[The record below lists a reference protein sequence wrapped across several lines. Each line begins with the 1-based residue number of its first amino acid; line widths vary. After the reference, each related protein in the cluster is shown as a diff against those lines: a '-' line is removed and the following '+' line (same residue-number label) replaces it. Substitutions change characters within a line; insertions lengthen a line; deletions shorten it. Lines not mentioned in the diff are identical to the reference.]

1 MAYALRGAGARVTFT
16 DLPALCGHVRDNVA
30 RNLGPDGY
38 RVVPYD
44 WCDGRPATLEG
55 EAFDVV
61 LGTDC
66 VYHAHLVEPFL
77 DALDAVAGPR
87 TTVVLAFER
96 RDEAVLA
103 AFELAPRHTR
113 ASSSRPGSANAR
125 IVTRGSRPGPEYAR
139 IVTPAPSK
147 MPPRKSK
154 KAKTESKSSLAQIAL
169 ENLLCPITHRLPV
182 RPALAA
188 DGHVYERSAIEQWL
202 QTKSTSPLTNAEMA
216 TTTMDSTQTRT
227 LIQSAIE
234 NGGVD
239 EDAAATWHL
248 ESAKLIATG
257 KMPGS
262 ISSVKDHLELA
273 DALSSSPEIKLLLE
287 AVDLKVQQDALLKRG
302 ADAGVGCVA
311 SVLGVEK
318 MSFTPM
324 PAWRELREGTSVIR
338 VIDDAAKVERLC
350 ERKAPG
356 ADAFCGWRDP
366 KAQCCGKFYVV
377 KANRSSCKR
386 YHIENPGT
394 FYVFPFD
401 AVSPAT

>member
-1 MAYALRGAGARVTFT
+1 MFKCRPLLSTKKLRAI
-16 DLPALCGHVRDNVA
+16 
-30 RNLGPDGY
+30 LGDD
-38 RVVPYD
+38 VLL
-44 WCDGRPATLEG
+44 RPADDGG
-55 EAFDVV
+55 EPDARWLSILVCKKRKSYRGDRCSADGGAKAAFDA
-61 LGTDC
+61 T
-66 VYHAHLVEPFL
+66 
-77 DALDAVAGPR
+77 R
-87 TTVVLAFER
+87 
-96 RDEAVLA
+96 A
-103 AFELAPRHTR
+103 AFARAGLDTR

-202 QTKSTSPLTNAEMA
+202 QTKSTSPLTSGDGNGDHGFDAR
-216 TTTMDSTQTRT
+216 RT

-324 PAWRELREGTSVIR
+324 PAWRELRVGKSVIR
-338 VIDDAAKVERLC
+338 IMDDAAEAERLC
-350 ERKAPG
+350 ERPAPG
-356 ADAFCGWRDP
+356 ADSCVNWDP
-366 KAQCCGKFYVV
+366 SMAQCCGKVYVV
-377 KANRSSCKR
+377 KRILPVYKAR
-386 YHIENPGT
+386 H
-394 FYVFPFD
+394 
-401 AVSPAT
+401 